1 MGFWNLKEN
10 LYIESSYPT
19 YVLWMKNSFNLLGVF
34 KDVKI
39 AVAGS
44 TRSVHPS
51 EALDLNKF
59 RKSES
64 IDEGK
69 CFHDPKT
76 QM

>member
-1 MGFWNLKEN
+1 MIGILQYKSTKFLDILHVVNEK
-10 LYIESSYPT
+10 
-19 YVLWMKNSFNLLGVF
+19 SFVLLGVF

-69 CFHDPKT
+69 RFHDP
-76 QM
+76 

>member
-1 MGFWNLKEN
+1 MRWYFET
-10 LYIESSYPT
+10 IASSYVT
-19 YVLWMKNSFNLLGVF
+19 YELWMKNSFNLLGVF

-51 EALDLNKF
+51 DALDLNKF
-59 RKSES
+59 RKSDS

-69 CFHDPKT
+69 WFQGP
-76 QM
+76 

>member
-1 MGFWNLKEN
+1 
-10 LYIESSYPT
+10 
-19 YVLWMKNSFNLLGVF
+19 MKNSFNLLGVF

>member
-1 MGFWNLKEN
+1 
-10 LYIESSYPT
+10 
-19 YVLWMKNSFNLLGVF
+19 MKNSFNLLGVF

-51 EALDLNKF
+51 DALDLNKF
-59 RKSES
+59 RKSDS

-69 CFHDPKT
+69 DFKVLKGKCSSKHAIDSYLTLEPQSSFCI
-76 QM
+76 